1 MKNLLVTMMVFSFSS
16 LFFGQAFAEPTH
28 WVTVDSKILEKV
40 SPIHKNLLVQ
50 KEADGISLVQLKESE
65 IEKLSDVIHH
75 ELHRC
80 GGFITHDTQE
90 EAEQAL
96 RPSGD
101 RAFGMK
107 GIFNLYTISQQTDV
121 APMVSQVQAS
131 SIEETIRKM
140 SSFQNRYYKAATGL
154 ESQDYVLNLWKK
166 LAQGRSDIKV
176 EYYKHTDWPQP
187 SVIMTIEGSEYPQE
201 IVVVGGH
208 ADSISGGFFG
218 REKAHAPGA
227 DDNASGIATITEAA
241 RILIANNYR
250 PKRTIQFMAYAA
262 EEVGLLGSKD
272 IANSYKTQ
280 RKSVIGKIQFDMTL
294 RKGTAD
300 KDIVLMS
307 DFTNAA
313 QNEFLGKLI
322 DEYVKVPW
330 GYSRCG
336 YGCSDHASWTNA
348 GFPASIPFEAEM
360 KDSNKAIHTNRDT
373 IETAGG
379 DARHSAKFAKLA
391 IAYMVELA
399 H

>member
-1 MKNLLVTMMVFSFSS
+1 MKKLITAMMVLAFSS
-16 LFFGQAFAEPTH
+16 FAFAEPTH

-40 SPIHKNLLVQ
+40 SPVHKNLLVQ
-50 KEADGISLVQLKESE
+50 KESDGISLVQLSESE
-65 IEKLSDVIHH
+65 IMRLSDVIHH

-80 GGFITHDTQE
+80 GGFMTHDDLA
-90 EAEQAL
+90 EAEEAL

-101 RAFGMK
+101 RFYGMK
-107 GIFNLYTISQQTDV
+107 GIFNLYTISQTTQV
-121 APMVSQVQAS
+121 SPMVAQVQAS
-131 SIEETIRKM
+131 LIEETIRKM
-140 SSFQNRYYKAATGL
+140 SSFHNRFHKAQTGL
-154 ESQDYVLNLWKK
+154 DSQAYVLNLWKD
-166 LAQGRSDIKV
+166 LSQSRSDIKV
-176 EYYKHTDWPQP
+176 EYFQHTVSPQP
-187 SVIMTIEGSEYPQE
+187 SVVMTIEGSEYPNE
-201 IVVVGGH
+201 IIVVGGH
-208 ADSISGGFFG
+208 ADSIAGGFFG
-218 REKAHAPGA
+218 RERAHAPGA

-241 RILIANNYR
+241 RILITNNYK

-262 EEVGLLGSKD
+262 EEVGLLGSKE
-272 IANSYKTQ
+272 IANSYKAQ
-280 RKSVIGKIQFDMTL
+280 RKNVIGKIQFDMTL
-294 RKGTAD
+294 KKGTAD

-379 DARHSAKFAKLA
+379 DAMHSAKFAKLA